1 MDQNLLMFNCPFM
14 SIRPF
19 NFHPIIIYHHIY
31 HLSVSQS
38 SQSFHSSDQM
48 TMIPSRQETKP
59 PLQLRLLGFTMLL
72 PLGAGSLVT
81 RRYANAM

>member
-1 MDQNLLMFNCPFM
+1 MMDQNLLMFNCPFM
-14 SIRPF
+14 SIQLPS
-19 NFHPIIIYHHIY
+19 YHHISSYIY